1 MAKYRD
7 IADTIREKIK
17 SGEYT
22 AGQKL
27 PYEYLLCVNYHC
39 NKETMKKALEIL
51 VKEGLIIRRRGAGT
65 FVKELNVSELNESVR
80 TRSLSMRFE
89 GHDVTSD
96 IKVFEVV
103 PSNEEIAK
111 KLQIDE
117 GDFVYHIIR
126 NRSVDGKPYCVE
138 ITYIPLYRLVNLKAD
153 VLKDSLYKFVINQL
167 HLTVQ
172 SCHLKITS
180 ALSTVQEQVFL
191 GLAEGEPYI
200 QEEQTTYLSNGSV
213 FELTFNRRHFANYE
227 FQTVIV
233 EQ

>member
-1 MAKYRD
+1 
-7 IADTIREKIK
+7 
-17 SGEYT
+17 
-22 AGQKL
+22 
-27 PYEYLLCVNYHC
+27 
-39 NKETMKKALEIL
+39 MKKALEIL

-65 FVKELNVSELNESVR
+65 FVKELNVSENNETVR
-80 TRSLSMRFE
+80 MRFE

-96 IKVFEVV
+96 IKVFEVI
-103 PSNEEIAK
+103 PSDKKIAE

-153 VLKDSLYKFVINQL
+153 VLKDSLYKYVINQL
-167 HLTVQ
+167 HMTVQ

-180 ALSTVQEQVFL
+180 ALSTILEQSFL
-191 GLAEGEPYI
+191 GLGEGEPYI

-213 FELTFNRRHFANYE
+213 FELTFNRRHYADFE

>member
-7 IADTIREKIK
+7 IADAIREKIK

-22 AGQKL
+22 SGQKL

-65 FVKELNVSELNESVR
+65 F
-80 TRSLSMRFE
+80 
-89 GHDVTSD
+89 DVTSD
-96 IKVFEVV
+96 IKVFEVI
-103 PSNEEIAK
+103 PSDKKIAE

-153 VLKDSLYKFVINQL
+153 VLKDSLYKYVIN
-167 HLTVQ
+167 
-172 SCHLKITS
+172 
-180 ALSTVQEQVFL
+180 
-191 GLAEGEPYI
+191 
-200 QEEQTTYLSNGSV
+200 
-213 FELTFNRRHFANYE
+213 
-227 FQTVIV
+227 
-233 EQ
+233 

>member
-65 FVKELNVSELNESVR
+65 FVKELNVSELNETVR
-80 TRSLSMRFE
+80 RRSLSMHFE

-153 VLKDSLYKFVINQL
+153 VLKDSLYKYVINQL

-213 FELTFNRRHFANYE
+213 FELTFNRRHYANYE

>member
-7 IADTIREKIK
+7 IADSIRNKIK
-17 SGEYT
+17 SGESPSS
-22 AGQKL
+22 QKL
-27 PYEYLLCVNYHC
+27 PSEYFLCVSYHC

-65 FVKELNVSELNESVR
+65 FVKDLSPSLQSETLRN
-80 TRSLSMRFE
+80 RSLSMKFK
-89 GHDVTSD
+89 GHNVTSD
-96 IKVFEVV
+96 IQVFEVI
-103 PSNEEIAK
+103 PSDEEIAK
-111 KLQIDE
+111 KLQLEE

-153 VLKDSLYKFVINQL
+153 VLKKSLFDYVVNELKMSI
-167 HLTVQ
+167 Q

-180 ALSTVQEQVFL
+180 ALSGSLEQEFL
-191 GLAEGEPYI
+191 GLKEGEPYI

-213 FELTFNRRHFANYE
+213 FEFTLNRRHYAEFE

>member
-1 MAKYRD
+1 M
-7 IADTIREKIK
+7 
-17 SGEYT
+17 
-22 AGQKL
+22 
-27 PYEYLLCVNYHC
+27 
-39 NKETMKKALEIL
+39 
-51 VKEGLIIRRRGAGT
+51 
-65 FVKELNVSELNESVR
+65 KELNVSELNETVR

-96 IKVFEVV
+96 IKVFEVI
-103 PSNEEIAK
+103 PSDEEIAK

-138 ITYIPLYRLVNLKAD
+138 ITYIPLFRLVNLKAD
-153 VLKDSLYKFVINQL
+153 VLKDSLYKYVINQL

-180 ALSTVQEQVFL
+180 ALSTMLEQSFL
-191 GLAEGEPYI
+191 GLGEGEPYI

-213 FELTFNRRHFANYE
+213 FELTFNRRHYADFE

>member
-7 IADTIREKIK
+7 IADAIREKIK

-22 AGQKL
+22 SGQKL

-65 FVKELNVSELNESVR
+65 FVKELNVSENNETVR
-80 TRSLSMRFE
+80 MRSLSMRFE

-96 IKVFEVV
+96 IKVFEVI
-103 PSNEEIAK
+103 PSDKKIAE

-153 VLKDSLYKFVINQL
+153 VLKDSLYKYVINQL
-167 HLTVQ
+167 HMTCL
-172 SCHLKITS
+172 LYTS
-180 ALSTVQEQVFL
+180 PSPRDT
-191 GLAEGEPYI
+191 
-200 QEEQTTYLSNGSV
+200 
-213 FELTFNRRHFANYE
+213 R
-227 FQTVIV
+227 
-233 EQ
+233 

>member
-7 IADTIREKIK
+7 IADAIREKIK
-17 SGEYT
+17 SGEY
-22 AGQKL
+22 ASGQKL

-51 VKEGLIIRRRGAGT
+51 VKEGMVLRRRGAGT
-65 FVKELNVSELNESVR
+65 FVKELNVSEKNETVR
-80 TRSLSMRFE
+80 MRSLSMRFE

-96 IKVFEVV
+96 IKVFEVI
-103 PSNEEIAK
+103 PSDKKIAE

-153 VLKDSLYKFVINQL
+153 VLKDSLYKYVINQL
-167 HLTVQ
+167 HMTVQ

-180 ALSTVQEQVFL
+180 ALSTILEQSFL
-191 GLAEGEPYI
+191 GLGEGEPYI

-213 FELTFNRRHFANYE
+213 FELTFNRRHYADFE